1 MANWSFVDSSG
12 LPRVASD
19 NAIVVDAFAWA
30 VRRALSLVQ
39 TGRRGVVDRHERSPG
54 GGDKP
59 YVPCYWAGYLS
70 RTAFY
75 SRDFCH
81 QASGAH
87 LVGLERENRTMLQAF
102 AGTATPERRGF
113 PLWAINFDGS
123 PFRLDW
129 RNDED
134 FVREVPAVFE
144 LVELAWRLF
153 RWTGDRFYVDDPILR
168 AYGEQALGAFVRW
181 HDGRRPNG
189 IAEGDGS
196 GDIFSGSATY
206 NEVHADHPL
215 VEAGD
220 GVACQW
226 AGTDAW
232 ARLLAA
238 RGDRRAKA
246 MARRAAELRRHI
258 HTVWG
263 VTPNFPGWVRGYDVD
278 GRAWTDFGLE
288 NSWFLPMK
296 GAVDPGRRTE
306 HLLDLI
312 DRSVADPD
320 TRPSNLEAIS
330 YLPGVFFPWGRV
342 ETAWRWLRHLMTAP
356 DRSYPEISYTIV
368 SHTVEGLCGVEP
380 DMPRRRVATCPRL
393 PREIAWIEV
402 EGIRIGD
409 AALDVRLEGATGSS
423 ATLAKGTVPLVWEAR
438 LATDRPTLMVN
449 GQRRPAR
456 RLTINGVRHGAV
468 DITLEIGKRAT
479 VSL

>member
-1 MANWSFVDSSG
+1 MPA
-12 LPRVASD
+12 LPRVDTDCAVLQS
-19 NAIVVDAFAWA
+19 AFPWA
-30 VRRALSLVQ
+30 VETALSLVQ
-39 TGRRGVVDRHERSPG
+39 TGRSGVVDRHERSPG
-54 GGDKP
+54 SGNRP
-59 YVPCYWAGYLS
+59 YIPSYWAGYRS

-81 QASGAH
+81 QAPGAH
-87 LVGLERENRTMLQAF
+87 LLGLERENRTMLRAF
-102 AGTATPERRGF
+102 AATATDARKGF
-113 PLWAINFDGS
+113 PLWALNFDGS

-129 RNDED
+129 NGDDD

-144 LVELAWRLF
+144 LVELAWRLY
-153 RWTGDRFYVDDPILR
+153 RWTGDRSLVDDPVLR
-168 AYGEQALGAFVRW
+168 AYGERALGAFVRD
-181 HDGRRPNG
+181 HDSRRPNG

-220 GVACQW
+220 AVACQW
-226 AGTDAW
+226 AATDAW

-238 RGDRRAKA
+238 RDDPGARA
-246 MARRAAELRRHI
+246 MARRAASLRRHL

-263 VTPNFPGWVRGYDVD
+263 IAPGFPGWVRGYDRD

-296 GAVDPGRRTE
+296 GAVDPGARTE

-312 DRSVADPD
+312 ERAVDDPA

-342 ETAWRWLRHLMTAP
+342 ETGWRWLRHLMTAP

-380 DMPRRRVATCPRL
+380 DAPRRRVVTCPRL
-393 PREIAWIEV
+393 PREIGRLAV
-402 EGIRIGD
+402 QGIRVG
-409 AALDVRLEGATGSS
+409 E
-423 ATLAKGTVPLVWEAR
+423 ATLDLRHDGNGRSAASLAAGAAPLVWEAR
-438 LATDRPTLMVN
+438 FRTDAGWLSVDGKRRRARKVVVN
-449 GQRRPAR
+449 GVAHR
-456 RLTINGVRHGAV
+456 AV
-468 DITLEIGKRAT
+468 DVPLEPGGRAR
-479 VSL
+479 VAVDG